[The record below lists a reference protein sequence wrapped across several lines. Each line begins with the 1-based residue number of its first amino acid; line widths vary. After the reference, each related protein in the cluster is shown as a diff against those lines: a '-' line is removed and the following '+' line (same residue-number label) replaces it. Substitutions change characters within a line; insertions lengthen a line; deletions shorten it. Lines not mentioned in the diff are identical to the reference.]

1 MENAPLLPLNP
12 LDPDAPLEA
21 LMDIQGNPHLLN
33 ATPDE
38 MRELLQRLKSYVHQ
52 PATLAAKVE
61 RDSGRTKSG
70 AAKAERARKLADL

>member
-33 ATPDE
+33 ATPEQMKD
-38 MRELLQRLKSYVHQ
+38 LLVRLKSYVHQ
-52 PATLAAKVE
+52 PTTLAAKIE
-61 RDSGRTKSG
+61 RDAGRTKGG